1 MTIAYLNGE
10 YLPLEQARISPMDRG
25 FLFGDGIYEVIPSYG
40 GKMVGFGP
48 HIARMQSGLAAI
60 EIKLGW
66 SEDQFRDLCTTLIEK
81 NGNGNLGIYLHITR
95 GTEAKRN
102 HAYPE
107 GIEPTVFGYAF
118 EIPAPPIPERDKI
131 KPYTCATGSDMR
143 WDRCNIKSISLLGNV
158 MHYNQGHSK
167 GDGEILLH
175 NENNELTECGACNA
189 YIVKNGVV
197 ATPPLDNQILPGITR
212 MVLLGVLEADGS
224 IPVEERVITMDEV
237 WDADEVWISSS
248 SKEVVPVVKLDGK
261 QVGDGKPGPVWEK
274 AAKLYSAGKYDF

>member
-10 YLPLEQARISPMDRG
+10 YMPLEEARISPMDRG
-25 FLFGDGIYEVIPSYG
+25 FLFGDGIYEVIPSYDG
-40 GKMVGFGP
+40 RMVGFGP
-48 HIARMQSGLAAI
+48 HISRMQNGLAAI

-66 SEDQFRDLCTTLIEK
+66 NDQQWRELCVSLLEK
-81 NGNGNLGIYLHITR
+81 NGNGDLGIYLHVTR
-95 GTEAKRN
+95 GADTKRN

-107 GIEPTVFGYAF
+107 GVEPTVFAYAF
-118 EIPAPPIPERDKI
+118 EIPPPPVPERDKI

-158 MHYNQGHSK
+158 MHYQQGHIK
-167 GDGEILLH
+167 GDGEILLY
-175 NENNELTECGACNA
+175 NEHNELTECGACNA
-189 YIVKNGVV
+189 YIVKDGVV

-212 MVLLGVLEADGS
+212 LVLLGVLQADGS

-248 SKEVVPVVKLDGK
+248 SKEVMPVVKLDGK
-261 QVGDGKPGPVWEK
+261 PVGDGKPGPVWEK
-274 AAKLYSAGKYDF
+274 AAKLYSASKYDF

>member
-1 MTIAYLNGE
+1 MTIAYLNGKF
-10 YLPLEQARISPMDRG
+10 LPLEEARISPMDRG

-40 GKMVGFGP
+40 GRMVGFGP
-48 HIARMQSGLAAI
+48 HIARLQTGLDAI
-60 EIKLGW
+60 EIKHGW
-66 SEDQFRDLCTTLIEK
+66 SDEQWKELCTELLEK
-81 NGNGNLGIYLHITR
+81 NGNGNLGVYLHITR
-95 GTEAKRN
+95 GADTKRN

-118 EIPAPPIPERDKI
+118 EIPPPPIPDRDKI
-131 KPYTCATGSDMR
+131 KPFTCATGLDMR

-158 MHYNQGHSK
+158 LHYQQGHSK
-167 GDGEILLH
+167 GDGEILLY
-175 NENNELTECGACNA
+175 NGNNELTECGACNA

-197 ATPPLDNQILPGITR
+197 ATPLLDNQILPGITR
-212 MVLLGVLEADGS
+212 QLLLSVLATDGS

-261 QVGDGKPGPVWEK
+261 PVGDGKPGPVWEK

>member
-10 YLPLEQARISPMDRG
+10 YMPLEETRISPMDRG
-25 FLFGDGIYEVIPSYG
+25 FLFGDGIYEVIPSYDG
-40 GKMVGFGP
+40 RMVGFGP
-48 HIARMQSGLAAI
+48 HISRMQNGLAAI

-66 SEDQFRDLCTTLIEK
+66 NDQQWRELCVSLLEK
-81 NGNGNLGIYLHITR
+81 NGNGNLGIYLHVTR
-95 GTEAKRN
+95 GADTKRN

-107 GIEPTVFGYAF
+107 GVEPTVFAYAF
-118 EIPAPPIPERDKI
+118 EIPPPPVPERDKI

-158 MHYNQGHSK
+158 MHYQQGHSK
-167 GDGEILLH
+167 GDGEILLY
-175 NENNELTECGACNA
+175 NEHNELTECGACNA
-189 YIVKNGVV
+189 YIVKDGVV

-212 MVLLGVLEADGS
+212 LVLLGVLQADGS

-248 SKEVVPVVKLDGK
+248 SKEVMPVVKLDGK
-261 QVGDGKPGPVWEK
+261 PVGDGKPGPVWEK
-274 AAKLYSAGKYDF
+274 AAKLYSAGKYNF